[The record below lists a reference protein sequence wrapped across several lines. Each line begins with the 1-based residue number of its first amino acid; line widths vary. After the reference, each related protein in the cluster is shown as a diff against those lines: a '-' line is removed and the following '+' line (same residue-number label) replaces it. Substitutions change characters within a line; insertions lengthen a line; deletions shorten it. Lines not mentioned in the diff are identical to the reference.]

1 MNSQEIFNIALGLQ
15 APWEVT
21 KIYFQAAGKAR
32 TLHIDIGFVRGSR
45 FPDAKGVFCP
55 VHDTQERSW
64 RHLNFFEHECYLH
77 CRVPRIKTGEG
88 KVVQVAVPWA
98 REGSGFTLLFEA
110 FAMSLIEAEM
120 PVNKVG
126 QTLAEYPNR
135 IWTIFNYWIGI
146 AYGQADHSTVTKLG
160 IDETSARKG
169 HDYVTVGVDI
179 QERRVIHASKGKD
192 ADTVKNI
199 REHLESKGCL
209 AEQIEQVCMD
219 LSPAFIS
226 GVTTQFKNAAITF
239 DRFHIKQHLN
249 NAMDEVRKRERKE
262 HDLLKHHKYTFLKN
276 HAHLTEKQKQQR
288 DELIELFPTLG
299 EAYRFKELF
308 NDFWDMD
315 DPQDAEAFLCYWCDL
330 VEESDIK
337 PFHKFVN
344 LLKAHWSG
352 IINFIH
358 SRISNGILEGINS
371 KIQLAKRRAR
381 GYRNTDNFIN
391 MIYFIAGK
399 LQFNYPHQTT

>member
-1 MNSQEIFNIALGLQ
+1 MNSQEIFTLALGLQ
-15 APWEVT
+15 SPWEVR
-21 KIYFQAAGKAR
+21 KVYFQEAGNR
-32 TLHIDIGFVRGSR
+32 CTLHIDIAFIRGSR
-45 FPDAKGVFCP
+45 FPDATGEMCP
-55 VHDTQERSW
+55 VYDTLERRW

-77 CRVPRIKTGEG
+77 CKVPRIQTTDG
-88 KVVQVAVPWA
+88 KPRQVQVPWA

-110 FAMSLIEAEM
+110 FAMGLIEAEM

-126 QTLAEYPNR
+126 DTLSEYPNR

-146 AYGQADHSTVTKLG
+146 AYSATDHSEVVDLG
-160 IDETSARKG
+160 IDETSAKRG
-169 HDYVTVGVDI
+169 HDYVTLGVDM
-179 QERRVIHASKGKD
+179 RKRKVIHATKGKD
-192 ADTVKNI
+192 AETVKRI
-199 REHLESKGCL
+199 RQHLENKGCP
-209 AEQIEQVCMD
+209 AEQIEQVCID

-226 GVTTQFKNAAITF
+226 GVSNQFKNAAITF

-249 NAMDEVRKRERKE
+249 NAMDEVRKRERAE
-262 HDLLKHHKYTFLKN
+262 HEILKHHKYTFLKSN
-276 HAHLTEKQKQQR
+276 ANLTKKQRKDR

-299 EAYRFKELF
+299 QAYRFKELF
-308 NDFWDMD
+308 DDFWDMQN
-315 DPQDAEAFLCYWCDL
+315 PQDAEAFLCYWCDI
-330 VEESDIK
+330 VEESMII

-344 LLKAHWSG
+344 LLKTHWSG
-352 IINFIH
+352 IINYIH

-399 LQFNYPHQTT
+399 LEFNYPYKTT